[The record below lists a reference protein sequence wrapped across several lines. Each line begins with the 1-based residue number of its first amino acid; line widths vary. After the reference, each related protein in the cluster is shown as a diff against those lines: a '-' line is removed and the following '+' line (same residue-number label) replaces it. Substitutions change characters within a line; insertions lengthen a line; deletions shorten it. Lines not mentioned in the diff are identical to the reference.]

1 MKKRGSIV
9 ANAMI
14 VIIISALIV
23 ASFYNIGEAYGTE
36 EVFYKF
42 AVAKDLA
49 IHLDLIYSL
58 PGDIE
63 YIYPN
68 DVSKYDVELKDNKVS
83 VFDHNSNK
91 LDPTIGVYEFVGISS
106 DKPEFMAQGQ
116 KFVKI
121 SKSKNKIS
129 ITGVSSTDKK

>member
-1 MKKRGSIV
+1 MHCQEEDWRNILCSRISGTVPKPIIKSNINLQLIAGSMKKRGSIAV
-9 ANAMI
+9 NTLI
-14 VIIISALIV
+14 VIILSALIV
-23 ASFYNIGEAYGTE
+23 ASFYNIGKAYGTE

-68 DVSKYDVELKDNKVS
+68 DVSK
-83 VFDHNSNK
+83 
-91 LDPTIGVYEFVGISS
+91 
-106 DKPEFMAQGQ
+106 
-116 KFVKI
+116 
-121 SKSKNKIS
+121 
-129 ITGVSSTDKK
+129 